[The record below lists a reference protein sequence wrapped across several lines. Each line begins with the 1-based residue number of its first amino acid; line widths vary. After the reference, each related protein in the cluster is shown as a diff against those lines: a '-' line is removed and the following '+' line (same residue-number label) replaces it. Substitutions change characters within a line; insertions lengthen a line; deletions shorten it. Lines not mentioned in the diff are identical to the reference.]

1 MLGTTL
7 GPYTLLAKLG
17 EGGMGEVY
25 RAHDT
30 RLNRTVAIKVLPNH
44 LANDPLAR
52 SRFVRE
58 GQALAALAHPN
69 LVAIYDV
76 GTANGVSFAVMEL
89 VDGETLR
96 EKLLH
101 GRLPVR
107 RVVDYAVQI
116 ARGLAAAH
124 DKGLVHRD
132 LKPANIIVA
141 ADRHVKILD
150 FGLAKNVDAAE
161 RGADSRPDAETAVQT
176 DPGMVMGTVGYMAP
190 EQVRGLATDART
202 DLFAFG
208 AVLYE
213 MLTGRRAFERESPAE
228 TMTAIVKDDPP
239 AMSPTLEV
247 PPALDRI
254 VRRCLEKRPD
264 DRFRSAADL
273 AFQLETLSAPTT
285 GRIDPVA
292 ADVAPSGPRFSMFP
306 ATALFGA
313 GILVGWLVL
322 ARIVPAR
329 PAEPPSAATRISA
342 ITFSGSDLLPSASPD
357 GRTIAFM
364 SARDGVNRIWLRQ
377 LQTGEENALTTGVD
391 RAPRFSPDGASIL
404 FARREGQDSSLY
416 RIPVL
421 GGQPRKLIDQALE
434 GDWSPDGTR
443 LAFIRQIK
451 GGDWRVGVAAAD
463 GTAIRE
469 TREASS
475 TALRAARWSP
485 DGRSFVVVQSGIQAT
500 IRDRLLV
507 FDASTLTATEV
518 DPIET
523 GGQISAVQWSGP
535 DFLYAQNPDVTS
547 YAPESRVVLQHRSGG
562 GRTLAWV
569 PALIDGFE
577 LLRDGSVV
585 FDSSTN
591 RQNLR
596 EFEWTPS
603 GFSTGRWLTRGTSTD
618 RQPAYSPDSKW
629 IVFSAT
635 RNGNLDLWVTSPETG
650 ETRRVTDDKAQD
662 WDPAFTPDGKQ
673 LVWSS
678 NRSGHFEIWIAEAD
692 GRNARQLS
700 RDGFDA
706 ENPTMTRDGWVIY
719 STNFDRNQGIW
730 KIRPDGTQATK
741 VIDGINAHPELSP
754 DGQYLLYHTEA
765 IGSGTIHVARIA
777 DGNQVMSPIALP
789 PAGRLLAADVS
800 FGRGRWRPDGRA
812 ILFVGADA
820 NGKSAIIQQDFRPG
834 EDTTSTRRVLKASE
848 ESLSVESFGV
858 SPDGKRVTISFVDD
872 QYAIMRMEGLPLKK

>member
-7 GPYTLLAKLG
+7 GPYQLIAKLG

-30 RLNRTVAIKVLPNH
+30 RLNRTVAIKVLPHH
-44 LANDPLAR
+44 LADDPLAR
-52 SRFVRE
+52 ARFVRE

-96 EKLLH
+96 AKLMN
-101 GRLPVR
+101 GRLSLR
-107 RVVDYAVQI
+107 RVVDYAVQV

-141 ADRHVKILD
+141 ADGHVKILD
-150 FGLAKNVDAAE
+150 FGLAKTTDTAGSSGDV
-161 RGADSRPDAETAVQT
+161 RSDAETAVQT

-213 MLTGRRAFERESPAE
+213 MLTGRRAFDRESPAE

-239 AMSPTLEV
+239 AIPAALDV
-247 PPALDRI
+247 PPVLERL

-273 AFQLETLSAPTT
+273 AFQLDTLSAPS
-285 GRIDPVA
+285 GRIEPVDS
-292 ADVAPSGPRFSMFP
+292 DVPPGPRFSLFP
-306 ATALFGA
+306 AAALFGA
-313 GILVGWLVL
+313 GLVVGWLVL
-322 ARIVPAR
+322 ARIVPTH
-329 PAEPPSAATRISA
+329 PGEPPPAATRIST
-342 ITFSGSDLLPSASPD
+342 ITFSGTDLLPSASPD

-364 SARDGVNRIWLRQ
+364 SARDGINRIWLRQ
-377 LQTGEENALTTGVD
+377 LQTGEENALTTGMD
-391 RAPRFSPDGASIL
+391 RAPRFSPDGASVL

-463 GTAIRE
+463 GTGIRE
-469 TREASS
+469 TQQSS
-475 TALRAARWSP
+475 TTALRAARWSP
-485 DGRSFVVVQSGIQAT
+485 DGRSIVVVQSGIQAT

-507 FDASTLTATEV
+507 VDASTLTATEV
-518 DPIET
+518 EPIER
-523 GGQISAVQWSGP
+523 GGQISAVQWSGS

-577 LLRDGSVV
+577 LLRDGSIV

-596 EFEWTPS
+596 EFDWTS
-603 GFSTGRWLTRGTSTD
+603 AGFSPGRWLTRGTSTD
-618 RQPAYSPDSKW
+618 RQPAYAPDGKW

-650 ETRRVTDDKAQD
+650 ETRRVTDDHAQD

-673 LVWSS
+673 LIWSS

-719 STNFDRNQGIW
+719 SSNFGQHQGIW

-754 DGQYLLYHTEA
+754 DGQYVLYHTEA
-765 IGSGTIHVARIA
+765 IGSGSVYVARLA
-777 DGNQVMSPIALP
+777 DGKQVMSPIALP

-820 NGKSAIIQQDFRPG
+820 NGKSAILEQAFRPG
-834 EDTTSTRRVLKASE
+834 EDTAYTRRVLKASE
-848 ESLSVESFGV
+848 EGLSVESFGV
-858 SPDGKRVTISFVDD
+858 SPDGRRMTISFVDD
-872 QYAIMRMEGLPLKK
+872 QYAIMRLEGLPGVRK

>member
-7 GPYTLLAKLG
+7 GPYQLIAKLG

-30 RLNRTVAIKVLPNH
+30 RLNRTVAIKVLPHH
-44 LANDPLAR
+44 LADDPLAR
-52 SRFVRE
+52 ARFVRE

-96 EKLLH
+96 AKLMNHQLS
-101 GRLPVR
+101 LR
-107 RVVDYAVQI
+107 RVVDYAVQV

-141 ADRHVKILD
+141 ADGHVKILD
-150 FGLAKNVDAAE
+150 FGLAKTTDTAGSSGDV
-161 RGADSRPDAETAVQT
+161 RSDAETAVQT

-213 MLTGRRAFERESPAE
+213 MLTGRRAFDRESPAE

-239 AMSPTLEV
+239 AIPAALDV
-247 PPALDRI
+247 PPVLERL

-273 AFQLETLSAPTT
+273 AFQLDTLSSPS
-285 GRIDPVA
+285 GRIEPVDS
-292 ADVAPSGPRFSMFP
+292 DVPPGPRFSLFP
-306 ATALFGA
+306 AAALFGA
-313 GILVGWLVL
+313 GLVVGWLVL
-322 ARIVPAR
+322 ARIVPTH
-329 PAEPPSAATRISA
+329 PGEPPPAATRIST
-342 ITFSGSDLLPSASPD
+342 ITFSGTDLLPSASPD

-364 SARDGVNRIWLRQ
+364 SARDGINRIWLRQ
-377 LQTGEENALTTGVD
+377 LQTGEENALTTGMD
-391 RAPRFSPDGASIL
+391 RAPRFSPDGASVL

-463 GTAIRE
+463 GTGIRE
-469 TREASS
+469 TQQSS
-475 TALRAARWSP
+475 TTALRAARWSP
-485 DGRSFVVVQSGIQAT
+485 DGRSIVVVQSGIQAT

-507 FDASTLTATEV
+507 VDASTLTATEV
-518 DPIET
+518 EPIER
-523 GGQISAVQWSGP
+523 GGQISAVQWSGS

-577 LLRDGSVV
+577 LLRDGSIV

-596 EFEWTPS
+596 EFDWTS
-603 GFSTGRWLTRGTSTD
+603 AGFSPGRWLTRGTSTD
-618 RQPAYSPDSKW
+618 RQPAYAPDGKW

-650 ETRRVTDDKAQD
+650 ETRRVTDDHAQD

-673 LVWSS
+673 LIWSS

-719 STNFDRNQGIW
+719 SSNFGQHQGIW

-754 DGQYLLYHTEA
+754 DGQYVLYHTEA
-765 IGSGTIHVARIA
+765 IGSGSVYVARLA
-777 DGNQVMSPIALP
+777 DGKQVMSPIALP

-820 NGKSAIIQQDFRPG
+820 NGKSAILEQAFRPG
-834 EDTTSTRRVLKASE
+834 EDTAYTRRVLKASE
-848 ESLSVESFGV
+848 EGLSVESFGV
-858 SPDGKRVTISFVDD
+858 SPDGRRMTISFVDD
-872 QYAIMRMEGLPLKK
+872 QYAIMRLEGLPGVRK

>member
-58 GQALAALAHPN
+58 GRALAALAHPN

-76 GTANGVSFAVMEL
+76 GTADGVSFAVMEL
-89 VDGETLR
+89 IDGETLR
-96 EKLLH
+96 DKLLH

-141 ADRHVKILD
+141 ADGHVKILD
-150 FGLAKNVDAAE
+150 FGLAKTIDPSE
-161 RGADSRPDAETAVQT
+161 RGADLRPDAETAVQT

-190 EQVRGLATDART
+190 EQVRGLTTDART

-228 TMTAIVKDDPP
+228 TMTAIVKDDPS
-239 AMSPTLEV
+239 AMSPTLDI
-247 PPALDRI
+247 PLALDRI
-254 VRRCLEKRPD
+254 VRRCLEKRPE

-273 AFQLETLSAPTT
+273 AFQLETLSSPT
-285 GRIDPVA
+285 GKIEPVVSE
-292 ADVAPSGPRFSMFP
+292 VAPSVPRFSMFP
-306 ATALFGA
+306 AAALFGA
-313 GILVGWLVL
+313 GIVVGWLVL
-322 ARIVPAR
+322 ARIVPTH
-329 PAEPPSAATRISA
+329 PSEPPPAGARIST
-342 ITFSGSDLLPSASPD
+342 ITFSGSDLLPAASPD

-364 SARDGVNRIWLRQ
+364 SARDGISRIWLRQ
-377 LQTGEENALTTGVD
+377 LQTGEENALTTGLD

-404 FARREGQDSSLY
+404 FARRDGQDSSLY

-434 GDWSPDGTR
+434 GDWSADGTR
-443 LAFIRQIK
+443 LAFIRQVK

-463 GTAIRE
+463 GTGIS
-469 TREASS
+469 EAKDAST
-475 TALRAARWSP
+475 TALRAPRWSP
-485 DGRSFVVVQSGIQAT
+485 DGRSIVVVQSGIQAT

-507 FDASTLTATEV
+507 FDASTLTASQV

-523 GGQISAVQWSGP
+523 GGQLSTVQWSGA

-569 PALIDGFE
+569 PAVIDGFE
-577 LLRDGSVV
+577 LLRDGSIV
-585 FDSSTN
+585 FDTSTN

-596 EFEWTPS
+596 ELEWTPS
-603 GFSTGRWLTRGTSTD
+603 GLSTGRWLTRGTSAD
-618 RQPAYSPDSKW
+618 RQPAYSPDGKW

-635 RNGNLDLWVTSPETG
+635 RNGNLDLWITSPETG

-662 WDPAFTPDGKQ
+662 WDPAFTPEGKQ
-673 LVWSS
+673 LIWSS

-700 RDGFDA
+700 HDGFDA

-719 STNFDRNQGIW
+719 SANFGQNQGIW
-730 KIRPDGTQATK
+730 KIRPDGTQGTRVMA
-741 VIDGINAHPELSP
+741 GINAHPEVSS
-754 DGQYLLYHTEA
+754 DGQYVLYHTEA
-765 IGSGTIHVARIA
+765 IGSGNVHAVRIA
-777 DGNQVMSPIALP
+777 DGKQVISPIELP
-789 PAGRLLAADVS
+789 PAGRLRGADIS

-820 NGKSAIIQQDFRPG
+820 KGESVIMEQPFRPG
-834 EDTTSTRRVLKASE
+834 EDTTSMRHVLKAAE
-848 ESLSVESFGV
+848 EGLSIESFGV

-872 QYAIMRMEGLPLKK
+872 QYAIMRMEGLPLRK